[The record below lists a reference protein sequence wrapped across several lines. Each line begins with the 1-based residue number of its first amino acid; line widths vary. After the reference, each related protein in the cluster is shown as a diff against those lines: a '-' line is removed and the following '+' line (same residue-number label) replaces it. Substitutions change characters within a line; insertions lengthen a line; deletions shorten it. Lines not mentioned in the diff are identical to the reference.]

1 METEEF
7 FDSAQQFTS
16 SGLTHC
22 KICGHACEDSG
33 HICNDCRE
41 KYIHYPIPKKVLI
54 PVIIVVCILA
64 VFLCTHF
71 PRSLKAGIY
80 YERAIK
86 SMKEKNYVDAQNEL
100 EKAYAIFRDS
110 PEITGNLVICNYM
123 NVNTTEMFQLMDEI
137 VTKKMKFH
145 DDKLFQELSDIYYE
159 TYLLYDFPEEFL
171 NNYDKIS
178 EMQDEDR
185 ITELNKYL
193 QKYPDSHYIKILIA
207 EILYDQKKYE
217 KCEELVNQLMEHFP
231 ENVQIAMFHA
241 AILREKGEF
250 DKAEQKCM
258 QFLEKNN
265 QSAYILSSL
274 SILELKRYNDKKAL
288 EYVEKA
294 YSLQSDKFYILLDLA
309 RAYYYNNME
318 EELNTT
324 MKEILNHPEAES
336 YQEEMQKVKDIIS
349 GFIQWR

>member
-1 METEEF
+1 
-7 FDSAQQFTS
+7 
-16 SGLTHC
+16 
-22 KICGHACEDSG
+22 
-33 HICNDCRE
+33 
-41 KYIHYPIPKKVLI
+41 
-54 PVIIVVCILA
+54 
-64 VFLCTHF
+64 
-71 PRSLKAGIY
+71 
-80 YERAIK
+80 
-86 SMKEKNYVDAQNEL
+86 
-100 EKAYAIFRDS
+100 
-110 PEITGNLVICNYM
+110 
-123 NVNTTEMFQLMDEI
+123 
-137 VTKKMKFH
+137 
-145 DDKLFQELSDIYYE
+145 
-159 TYLLYDFPEEFL
+159 
-171 NNYDKIS
+171 
-178 EMQDEDR
+178 
-185 ITELNKYL
+185 
-193 QKYPDSHYIKILIA
+193 
-207 EILYDQKKYE
+207 
-217 KCEELVNQLMEHFP
+217 
-231 ENVQIAMFHA
+231 MFHA

>member
-1 METEEF
+1 
-7 FDSAQQFTS
+7 
-16 SGLTHC
+16 
-22 KICGHACEDSG
+22 
-33 HICNDCRE
+33 
-41 KYIHYPIPKKVLI
+41 
-54 PVIIVVCILA
+54 
-64 VFLCTHF
+64 
-71 PRSLKAGIY
+71 
-80 YERAIK
+80 
-86 SMKEKNYVDAQNEL
+86 
-100 EKAYAIFRDS
+100 
-110 PEITGNLVICNYM
+110 
-123 NVNTTEMFQLMDEI
+123 
-137 VTKKMKFH
+137 
-145 DDKLFQELSDIYYE
+145 
-159 TYLLYDFPEEFL
+159 
-171 NNYDKIS
+171 
-178 EMQDEDR
+178 MQDEDR

-193 QKYPDSHYIKILIA
+193 QNIRCYIKILIA